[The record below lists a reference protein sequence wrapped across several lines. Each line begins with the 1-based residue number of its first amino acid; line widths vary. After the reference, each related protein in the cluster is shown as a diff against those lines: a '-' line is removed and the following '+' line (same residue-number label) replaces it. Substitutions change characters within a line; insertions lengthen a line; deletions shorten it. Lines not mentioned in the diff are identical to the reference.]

1 MEERIIDD
9 EYGRGIRLKKTKDGY
24 VDATDEL
31 SERDKEKNK
40 AENEEKETTAK
51 LDGELEDEIESEI
64 ENEIDGEEM
73 QSEAADEVI
82 FEFPEE
88 DDEELAALSAEDAA
102 ALIRKREEERK
113 KREEKAETLCAEGET
128 LLEKAKGESG
138 EEAET
143 SYSAAAEKFDAA
155 LVEIPCYKRAALG
168 FWRAKTHYGET
179 LQPLYN
185 EWASYGYEEFAATF
199 GEEAVKELRTEWGE
213 KAEAEKTRLAQ
224 EIAPLKKDYEEK
236 TEKRRVV
243 LKERVYNTR
252 KKFVPALSVEIA
264 LLVFAVIFAANIFS
278 REDALFV
285 WLTIAGGAMFVIAL
299 PFFCIAASRFAHAV
313 SLSRANEM
321 KSSTEEGRRLVA
333 LEDSLEFLTDMTSAE
348 RKSPEEE

>member
-9 EYGRGIRLKKTKDGY
+9 EYGRSIRLKKTKDGY

-31 SERDKEKNK
+31 SERNK
-40 AENEEKETTAK
+40 AQNEENVASEMSDAEKSVIEN
-51 LDGELEDEIESEI
+51 EIESEI
-64 ENEIDGEEM
+64 ENEIDGEET

-102 ALIRKREEERK
+102 ALIKKREEERK
-113 KREEKAETLCAEGET
+113 KREEKAETLCAEGEM

-143 SYSAAAEKFDAA
+143 SYGAAAEKFDAA
-155 LVEIPCYKRAALG
+155 LVETPCCKRAALG
-168 FWRAKTHYGET
+168 FWHAKTHCGET

-185 EWASYGYEEFAATF
+185 EWASYGYEEFSATF
-199 GEEAVKELRTEWGE
+199 GEEAAKELRAEWGE

-243 LKERVYNTR
+243 LTERVYDTR
-252 KKFVPALSVEIA
+252 KKFVPALSAEIA
-264 LLVFAVIFAANIFS
+264 LLVFTVIFAANIFS

-285 WLTIAGGAMFVIAL
+285 WLTIAGGALFVIAL
-299 PFFCIAASRFAHAV
+299 PFFCLAASHFAHAV
-313 SLSRANEM
+313 KLSRANEM
-321 KSSTEEGRRLVA
+321 KSSTEEGRKLAA
-333 LEDSLEFLTDMTSAE
+333 LEDALEFLSDMTSAE
-348 RKSPEEE
+348 SGVSEE